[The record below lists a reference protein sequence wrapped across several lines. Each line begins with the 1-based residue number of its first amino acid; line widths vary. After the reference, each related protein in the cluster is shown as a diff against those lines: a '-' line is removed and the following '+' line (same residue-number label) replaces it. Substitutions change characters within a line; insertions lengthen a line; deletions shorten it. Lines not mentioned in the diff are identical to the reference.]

1 MLLSH
6 EPLLN
11 RQRRISAT
19 RLVVH
24 VDPGAESPTKAAGQ
38 ELNRL
43 ADAWPNERTVLVA
56 FNGIAPDP
64 GLLEWQVPENAMV
77 EIPAGKLGAAPTVE
91 LMRALQENAVPLCVG
106 GYTPQLVLPQNV
118 QARFLLVQQFAAP
131 ATKGAPGLVIAQNP
145 PDNAAFE
152 SCLKN
157 NYDGAAGWFFLNS
170 MPAKPKP
177 LAPAHAQLVRLLNL
191 VRNNAE
197 VRDIEAAL
205 KQDVA
210 ISFKLLRYIN
220 SAGFGLSCEIQSFRH
235 AVTILG
241 YEKLHRWLSLLL
253 VTASKDASA
262 PGLMQ
267 ASIARGRMM
276 ELAGKSYFD
285 KSDLDNLFITG
296 AFSVLDVL
304 LGAPM
309 AEILEQM
316 HLPEPITETL
326 LHGEGIYAPFLEL
339 AKACEGNDVARL
351 AKQAETLQLTAE
363 SVNRTQLSALAFA
376 DALQFD

>member
-24 VDPGAESPTKAAGQ
+24 VDAGVASPTHMAAE

-43 ADAWPNERTVLVA
+43 ADAWPSERTVLVA
-56 FNGIAPDP
+56 FSGFAPDL
-64 GLLEWQVPENAMV
+64 GLLDWQVPENAMV
-77 EIPAGKLGAAPTVE
+77 EIPAGRLGAAPTVE
-91 LMRALQENAVPLCVG
+91 LMRALQENGISLCIG
-106 GYTPQLVLPQNV
+106 GYTPQVVLPQNI
-118 QARFLLVQQFAAP
+118 QARFLLAQQYAAP
-131 ATKGAPGLVIAQNP
+131 APKGAPGLVIAVNP
-145 PDNAAFE
+145 PDNAGFE
-152 SCLKN
+152 NCLKN
-157 NYDGAAGWFFLNS
+157 NYDGAAGWFFLNA
-170 MPAKPKP
+170 MPAKPKA

-197 VRDIEAAL
+197 VKDIEAAL

-309 AEILEQM
+309 DEILEQM
-316 HLPEPITETL
+316 HLPEAITETL
-326 LHGEGIYAPFLEL
+326 LQGEGIYAPFLEL
-339 AKACEGNDVARL
+339 AKACEGSDARRL
-351 AKQAETLQLTAE
+351 AEQAETLKLRPEA
-363 SVNRTQLSALAFA
+363 VNRAQLSALAFA